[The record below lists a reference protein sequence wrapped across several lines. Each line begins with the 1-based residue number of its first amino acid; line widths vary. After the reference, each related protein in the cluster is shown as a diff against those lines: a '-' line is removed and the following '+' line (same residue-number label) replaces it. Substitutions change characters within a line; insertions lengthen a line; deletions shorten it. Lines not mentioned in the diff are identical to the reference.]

1 MCWICKGR
9 NYTGTQVAK
18 EDIPIFKIVNR
29 FNAGYISEIYKYKY
43 ALDEPNPV
51 EDLIIK
57 PELDIPGW
65 PNCTIYMV
73 ERGYHS
79 YALKNLKVLSKNRI
93 AYNDRHTT
101 IVNDFQVVVKGII
114 PKGSLYLV
122 NDNNTYVS
130 NQIILQKEINIARI
144 ARKNCRNQ
152 VIKFFKNIFKLTK

>member
-1 MCWICKGR
+1 MCWTCTGR
-9 NYTGTQVAK
+9 NYTGIQVAK

-29 FNAGYISEIYKYKY
+29 FNVGYLSEICGYEY
-43 ALDEPNPV
+43 ALNELNPV
-51 EDLIIK
+51 ENLIVE
-57 PELDIPGW
+57 PGLGLPGW
-65 PNCTIYMV
+65 PNYPTYRV
-73 ERGYHS
+73 KRGYHS

-93 AYNDRHTT
+93 TYNDWYTT
-101 IVNDFQVVVKGII
+101 VVNDFQVVVKGII

-130 NQIILQKEINIARI
+130 NQIILQKEINIAKI